1 MMLKP
6 RKIEKLTYKIQEED
20 SDSVNHFVELNGTVP
35 SWYRVP
41 GPFLLHQFTETIKE
55 KYKNSHIVDW
65 EYSDGEYK
73 QVVIRIV
80 DGDHHIIL
88 KTRRSY
94 EAEEHIYEIKKN
106 QKKYKD
112 KEFGYLVFAELDILY
127 DVSKGIPDGLTDC
140 LEKIAIRYNKSYSQ
154 VYLLCQDPD
163 SGLYT
168 KELPMIDRNGE
179 FEFDLDL
186 HYGDGF
192 AKYHELNLKRIKE
205 QNKGIILLHGT
216 PGTGKS
222 FYIRRLIKDL
232 AGSKK
237 NILYFPNN
245 MVDLLGTPMFNNF
258 LIDWAEDKYDQEGSK
273 RYGILL
279 VIEDAERVLLKR
291 ENNPYGADGVSNI
304 LNSTD
309 GLLNDFLNIQ
319 VLATFNSDI
328 KAIDEAILRK
338 KRALSIKEFG
348 KLPKD
353 QAQRLIDFLKINHTT
368 NEDMALADIYS
379 LKQDED
385 DKILLDDATK
395 KTESRTIGF
404 K

>member
-1 MMLKP
+1 MLKP

-35 SWYRVP
+35 SWKRVT
-41 GPFLLHQFTETIKE
+41 GPFLYHQFIEMVKE
-55 KYKNSHIVDW
+55 RFKDNHIIDW
-65 EYSDGEYK
+65 EYADGEYK
-73 QVVIRIV
+73 QIVIRV
-80 DGDHHIIL
+80 LDGDHHVIL

-94 EAEEHIYEIKKN
+94 ECEDHIYDIKKS
-106 QKKYKD
+106 QKKYVD
-112 KEFGYLVFAELDILY
+112 KEFGTLIFPEFDILY
-127 DVSKGIPDGLTDC
+127 DISKGLPKNLDVDSMSKVAL
-140 LEKIAIRYNKSYSQ
+140 KYNQNYSQ

-179 FEFDLDL
+179 FSFDLDL

-192 AKYHELNLKRIKE
+192 AKFHELNLKRITE
-205 QNKGIILLHGT
+205 QHKGIILLHGT

-232 AGSKK
+232 AGCKK

-258 LIDWAEDKYDQEGSK
+258 LIDWVENRFDEDGGK
-273 RYGILL
+273 RFGVLL

-309 GLLNDFLNIQ
+309 GLLNDFLSIQ

-353 QAQRLIDFLKINHTT
+353 QAQRLIDFLKIDHKT
-368 NEDMALADIYS
+368 NEDMSLADIYS

-385 DKILLDDATK
+385 DKILLDSVK
-395 KTESRTIGF
+395 KAENRSIGF